1 MRILITPDSMKD
13 CLPAEEVA
21 RNIELGIRKV
31 LPEANIKIIPM
42 ADGGEGTTKTL
53 VAATGGKLM
62 EVNVH
67 DPLMREIKAC
77 YGILG
82 NVPSTEFTL
91 SAANV
96 LGMTA
101 VVEVAAASG
110 LELLKKEERNPW
122 ITTSYGSGELI
133 RSALDHGCRK
143 ILIGLGGSAT
153 NDAGAGIIQALGGR
167 FLDKNRNKIKRGGGA
182 LSELAEIDLSDL
194 DKRISEC
201 EIIIACDVKI
211 PLCGEQGTSKI
222 YGAQKG
228 ADTDMREKL
237 DDNLKKFA
245 LLIKEKFD
253 VNIADMEGAGA
264 AGGIG
269 GGLKALLNAD
279 LKPGFKIIAELTGL
293 EDEIKKSDLVITG
306 EGRTDLQTLS
316 GKVPFGIAQLG
327 KKYNIPVIIISGSL
341 SPGSEK
347 LFAEGVTKMIVIKKD
362 DMSLEK
368 AIAHAPQLLQKAA
381 ESIIRAYMTEKH

>member
-1 MRILITPDSMKD
+1 MKILIAPDSMKD

-31 LPEANIKIIPM
+31 LPDADIKIIPM

-53 VAATGGKLM
+53 VAATGGKLV
-62 EVNVH
+62 EARVH

-82 NVPSTEFTL
+82 NS
-91 SAANV
+91 N
-96 LGMTA
+96 TA
-101 VVEVAAASG
+101 VIEVAAASG

-122 ITTSYGSGELI
+122 FTTSYGSGELI

-143 ILIGLGGSAT
+143 ILVGLGGSAT

-167 FLDKNRNKIKRGGGA
+167 LLDKNGKEISRGGGA
-182 LSELAEIDLSDL
+182 LSELAEIDLSGL
-194 DKRISEC
+194 DKRLSESS
-201 EIIIACDVKI
+201 IAVACDVKI
-211 PLCGEQGTSKI
+211 PLCGEQGTSKV

-228 ADTDMREKL
+228 ADSVMREKL
-237 DDNLKKFA
+237 DDNLRNFSI
-245 LLIKEKFD
+245 LIKEKFNID
-253 VNIADMEGAGA
+253 IADMEGAGA

-269 GGLKALLNAD
+269 GGLKALLLAE
-279 LKPGFKIIAELTGL
+279 LKSGFSMIAELTRL
-293 EDEIKKSDLVITG
+293 EEAIKSSDLIITA
-306 EGRTDLQTLS
+306 EGRTDAQTLS

-341 SPGSEK
+341 LSGSEK
-347 LFAEGVTKMIVIKKD
+347 LYDEGVTKMIAIRENN
-362 DMSLEK
+362 MSLEE
-368 AIAHAPQLLQKAA
+368 AIAEATQLLQKAA
-381 ESIIRAYMTEKH
+381 ARMIMDYKRTYN